1 MKSSEITMIPF
12 FTADGKL
19 SPEESKIMTYKSIYD
34 VKKILCHFKATDTNH
49 DLFVTAGELKK
60 RIEDFK
66 YNITPNGLA
75 EFIKEGDID
84 VADNKF
90 SYHGRELFY
99 DVSIINGEIIN
110 RALLWLSGTISVG
123 RVHTSYCSL

>member
-1 MKSSEITMIPF
+1 MIPF

-60 RIEDFK
+60 RFEDFK
-66 YNITPNGLA
+66 YDITPNGLA

-84 VADNKF
+84 VVDNKF
-90 SYHGRELFY
+90 SYHGREFMMS
-99 DVSIINGEIIN
+99 VS
-110 RALLWLSGTISVG
+110 WMG
-123 RVHTSYCSL
+123 R

>member
-1 MKSSEITMIPF
+1 MANSVLRSLKSWLTRV
-12 FTADGKL
+12 
-19 SPEESKIMTYKSIYD
+19 YKSIYD

-90 SYHGRELFY
+90 SYHGREFMMS
-99 DVSIINGEIIN
+99 VS
-110 RALLWLSGTISVG
+110 
-123 RVHTSYCSL
+123 